1 MEADKLKPIEKLHT
15 IKIFFFY
22 EPKENQNK
30 NDRPLGL
37 RWFINKD

>member
-1 MEADKLKPIEKLHT
+1 MKAKKHKPTEKLHT
-15 IKIFFFY
+15 IEIFFFY

-30 NDRPLGL
+30 NDQPLGL